1 MKLHERSIEMRKHE
15 KSKKRE
21 KRRNLVQ
28 VGEVES
34 IYTGPTSRQEKNRK
48 KNCSCVGARQT
59 RSATTEATG
68 DKFCFFLFLFR
79 NCCLGPAYMIAEQ
92 SCEMREFSINKPHS
106 LGRHVGKKK
115 KELGNW
121 QVRRPAA

>member
-1 MKLHERSIEMRKHE
+1 MRKHE

-48 KNCSCVGARQT
+48 KKIVPVWVPGRQG
-59 RSATTEATG
+59 RRRRKLQAINFVFS
-68 DKFCFFLFLFR
+68 FF
-79 NCCLGPAYMIAEQ
+79 
-92 SCEMREFSINKPHS
+92 FSGTVAWVLPI
-106 LGRHVGKKK
+106 
-115 KELGNW
+115 
-121 QVRRPAA
+121 